1 MQACTFANG
10 CGGAVLGIALVF
22 AGCHSSGAPA
32 ETPMTTAAK
41 EDLVAA
47 PSSQPNAEGPAPG
60 SSAKQEGEKWEG
72 EAEATHG
79 ASSSPGKADRETRTT
94 ELIQK
99 VIVDN
104 RKPFRDCYDK
114 ARKELPDLRG
124 TLTVHFVLDP
134 AGKVKQAEL
143 NVERSDLKS
152 PAVADC
158 TVAALKKLSFPES
171 SRGMDTTVNYPF
183 DFKP

>member
-1 MQACTFANG
+1 MQACTIANG
-10 CGGAVLGIALVF
+10 CGGVILGVALAF
-22 AGCHSSGAPA
+22 AGCHSSSTPA
-32 ETPMTTAAK
+32 ETPS
-41 EDLVAA
+41 AA
-47 PSSQPNAEGPAPG
+47 PAEAPSAAPEPGAAPEG
-60 SSAKQEGEKWEG
+60 SSASAAEKPAGEKWEG
-72 EAEATHG
+72 EAEATQG
-79 ASSSPGKADRETRTT
+79 AGGAGSSARETRTT

-124 TLTVHFVLDP
+124 TMTLHFVLDP

-143 NVERSDLKS
+143 NVDRSDIKS
-152 PAVADC
+152 PAVVDC
-158 TVAALKKLSFPES
+158 AIAALKKLPFPES